1 MKALE
6 LKIPPPV
13 YAVSI
18 AITMWLLNQYLPLL
32 RFIESPWNNLGIAII
47 VIAIVLDSSS
57 LFLFFKKRT
66 TVNPMKPSNTQ
77 GLVTTGLYK
86 ITRNPM
92 YVGLLVILFGYGIWL
107 GSLTPFLILPAFY
120 WLITNMQIK
129 PEERVLEEKFGQE
142 YLDYKSKVKRWL

>member
-1 MKALE
+1 
-6 LKIPPPV
+6 
-13 YAVSI
+13 
-18 AITMWLLNQYLPLL
+18 
-32 RFIESPWNNLGIAII
+32 
-47 VIAIVLDSSS
+47 
-57 LFLFFKKRT
+57 
-66 TVNPMKPSNTQ
+66 MKPTNTQ